1 MDHKQLS
8 PDHLL
13 QLGFGFWASKT
24 LLTAVELG
32 VFSELSKAPADL
44 DTLQHRLGLHSRS
57 ARDFLDALLA
67 LKLLDRNDGIYSN
80 TAETDLF
87 LDCSKSSYIGG
98 LLELANEPIYELWGA
113 LTKALRTGQRQYE
126 ANHEGDFFLATY
138 NDPQR
143 LQGFLAAMSGISA
156 GPAELIATKFEWKS
170 YKTFVDVGTAQGM
183 VPVTLA
189 RAHPHLNGVGFDL
202 YQVEPIFETFVARQ
216 GLADRI
222 RFQSG
227 DFFEDLLPRA
237 DVIVMGHILHNWDL
251 SKKKALLRK
260 AFAALPKGGALI
272 VYDNIIDDCRRE
284 NAFGLLMSLNMLIET
299 SGGFDYTGADCRSW
313 MHDVGF
319 TRTLVMHLTGPESMV
334 VGYK

>member
-8 PDHLL
+8 SDYI
-13 QLGFGFWASKT
+13 QKLGYGFWASKI

-44 DTLQHRLGLHSRS
+44 DTLQHKLGLHSRS

-67 LKLLDRNDGIYSN
+67 LKLLDRNDGIYRN
-80 TAETDLF
+80 TAETDMF
-87 LDCSKSSYIGG
+87 LDRGKSSYVGG
-98 LLELANEPIYELWGA
+98 ILELANEQYGVWGA
-113 LTKALRTGQRQYE
+113 SLTGALKTGERHNYE
-126 ANHEGDFFLATY
+126 ELFSATY
-138 NDPQR
+138 SDPQR
-143 LQGFLAAMSGISA
+143 LRRFLVAMSGFSA
-156 GPAELIATKFEWKS
+156 GPAKSIATKFEWKS

-189 RAHPHLNGVGFDL
+189 RAHPHLNGIGYDL
-202 YQVEPIFETFVARQ
+202 HEVQPVFETFIAQQ

-227 DFFEDLLPRA
+227 DFFKEQLPKA

-251 SKKKALLRK
+251 SKKKELLRK

-272 VYDNIIDDCRRE
+272 VYDTIIDDDRRE
-284 NAFGLLMSLNMLIET
+284 NAFGLMMSVNMLVFT
-299 SGGFDYTGADCRSW
+299 AGGFDYTGADCRSW
-313 MHDVGF
+313 MQEVGF
-319 TRTLVMHLTGPESMV
+319 TQTRVVHLAGPESMV
-334 VGYK
+334 IGFK